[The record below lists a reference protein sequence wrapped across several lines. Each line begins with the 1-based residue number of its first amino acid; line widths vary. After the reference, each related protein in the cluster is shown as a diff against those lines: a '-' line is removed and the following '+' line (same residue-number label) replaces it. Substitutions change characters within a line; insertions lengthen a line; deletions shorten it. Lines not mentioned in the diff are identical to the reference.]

1 MTNYES
7 TYPDPRAGSRTAR
20 PRRPPA
26 WRPLG
31 KQATATHPKSRQAGA
46 AAGSGRKHPKTH
58 CFCYA
63 TEEAEE
69 QGGTGLA
76 SFMWPRRESCSRS
89 GRGTDCRPALAL
101 GTVDS
106 GNNNNNNNSNNS
118 NNNNNNNND
127 DDDSNKK
134 STITAVEGE
143 GPCGGGETLHTTVVS
158 GNDEL
163 GGEAKSSPSI
173 MELFDTNDVVAAARE
188 QAAARD
194 SNKTATAAAAAA
206 AATDGAPEASPAAA
220 MARRHSLGQGRSKR
234 FPTDSLRPSSGVWD
248 HRNGLPAH
256 KKAASFSGGVPRAGR
271 ESGGSVGG
279 AERHGYLSFSEVQ
292 VDEED
297 DTDDRLGH
305 NSSSTASSSSS
316 NFGRE
321 MPHRRRK
328 KRERAWKLFL
338 AVMQEH
344 GLRVRKYHRH
354 GKGWAH
360 RIVKYDPNLPGLR
373 WKSSKWW
380 DSGGGQIPLRDVLD
394 VERRGKVV
402 WVKCLHLGTIGFEAS
417 LETDAVVFY
426 LAMDS
431 LLDTRCGV
439 SYDSSVGATGGHE
452 ASGPRLPGIPAA

>member
-1 MTNYES
+1 
-7 TYPDPRAGSRTAR
+7 
-20 PRRPPA
+20 
-26 WRPLG
+26 
-31 KQATATHPKSRQAGA
+31 
-46 AAGSGRKHPKTH
+46 
-58 CFCYA
+58 
-63 TEEAEE
+63 
-69 QGGTGLA
+69 
-76 SFMWPRRESCSRS
+76 MWPRRESSSRS
-89 GRGTDCRPALAL
+89 GRGTDFRPALAL
-101 GTVDS
+101 GTADS
-106 GNNNNNNNSNNS
+106 GS
-118 NNNNNNNND
+118 NNNNNR
-127 DDDSNKK
+127 SNKK
-134 STITAVEGE
+134 STITTVEGE

-194 SNKTATAAAAAA
+194 SNKTAAAAAAA
-206 AATDGAPEASPAAA
+206 AAAADGAAEASPAAA
-220 MARRHSLGQGRSKR
+220 MARRHSLGRGRSKR
-234 FPTDSLRPSSGVWD
+234 YSTDSLRPSSGAWD
-248 HRNGLPAH
+248 HRNGFHAH
-256 KKAASFSGGVPRAGR
+256 KKAASFSGGIPRTGR
-271 ESGGSVGG
+271 GSGGSVGG

-297 DTDDRLGH
+297 DTDDCLGH

-316 NFGRE
+316 SKFGRE

-360 RIVKYDPNLPGLR
+360 RIVKYDPTLPGLR
-373 WKSSKWW
+373 WKSNKWW

-439 SYDSSVGATGGHE
+439 SNNSSVGGTGGHG

>member
-1 MTNYES
+1 
-7 TYPDPRAGSRTAR
+7 
-20 PRRPPA
+20 
-26 WRPLG
+26 LL
-31 KQATATHPKSRQAGA
+31 PK
-46 AAGSGRKHPKTH
+46 KITV
-58 CFCYA
+58 F
-63 TEEAEE
+63 
-69 QGGTGLA
+69 
-76 SFMWPRRESCSRS
+76 RS
-89 GRGTDCRPALAL
+89 ARGTDFRPALAL
-101 GTVDS
+101 GTADS
-106 GNNNNNNNSNNS
+106 GNNNNNNNNNNS
-118 NNNNNNNND
+118 SINNN
-127 DDDSNKK
+127 K
-134 STITAVEGE
+134 STIKAVEGE

-194 SNKTATAAAAAA
+194 SNKTATAAA
-206 AATDGAPEASPAAA
+206 DVAPEASPAAA
-220 MARRHSLGQGRSKR
+220 MARRDSLGRGRSKR
-234 FPTDSLRPSSGVWD
+234 FSTDSLRPSSGAWD
-248 HRNGLPAH
+248 RRNGLPAH
-256 KKAASFSGGVPRAGR
+256 RKTASFTGGVPRAGR
-271 ESGGSVGG
+271 GSGGSVGG

-297 DTDDRLGH
+297 DTDDYLGH

-316 NFGRE
+316 KFGRE

-360 RIVKYDPNLPGLR
+360 RIVKYDPTLPGLR

-380 DSGGGQIPLRDVLD
+380 DSGGGQVRCLAINPV
-394 VERRGKVV
+394 
-402 WVKCLHLGTIGFEAS
+402 CLHLGTIGFEAS

-439 SYDSSVGATGGHE
+439 SHDSSVGGTGSHE

>member
-1 MTNYES
+1 
-7 TYPDPRAGSRTAR
+7 
-20 PRRPPA
+20 
-26 WRPLG
+26 
-31 KQATATHPKSRQAGA
+31 
-46 AAGSGRKHPKTH
+46 
-58 CFCYA
+58 
-63 TEEAEE
+63 
-69 QGGTGLA
+69 
-76 SFMWPRRESCSRS
+76 MWPRRESSSRS
-89 GRGTDCRPALAL
+89 GRGTDFRPALAL
-101 GTVDS
+101 GTADS
-106 GNNNNNNNSNNS
+106 GNNNNNSS
-118 NNNNNNNND
+118 
-127 DDDSNKK
+127 SNKK
-134 STITAVEGE
+134 SNITAVEGE

-194 SNKTATAAAAAA
+194 SNRTATAAA
-206 AATDGAPEASPAAA
+206 DGAPEASPAAA
-220 MARRHSLGQGRSKR
+220 MARRDSLGRGRSKR
-234 FPTDSLRPSSGVWD
+234 FSTDSLRPSSGAWD
-248 HRNGLPAH
+248 RRNGLPAH
-256 KKAASFSGGVPRAGR
+256 KKAASFTGGVPRAGR
-271 ESGGSVGG
+271 GSGGSVGG

-297 DTDDRLGH
+297 DTDDCLGH

-316 NFGRE
+316 KFGRE
-321 MPHRRRK
+321 MPHGRRK
-328 KRERAWKLFL
+328 KRERAWKLFV

-360 RIVKYDPNLPGLR
+360 RIVKYDPTLPGLR

-439 SYDSSVGATGGHE
+439 SHDSSVGGTGGHE

>member
-1 MTNYES
+1 
-7 TYPDPRAGSRTAR
+7 
-20 PRRPPA
+20 
-26 WRPLG
+26 
-31 KQATATHPKSRQAGA
+31 
-46 AAGSGRKHPKTH
+46 
-58 CFCYA
+58 
-63 TEEAEE
+63 
-69 QGGTGLA
+69 
-76 SFMWPRRESCSRS
+76 MWPRRERTSSS
-89 GRGTDCRPALAL
+89 GRGTDFRPALAP
-101 GTVDS
+101 GTADS
-106 GNNNNNNNSNNS
+106 GSNNNNNNNNNNSNS
-118 NNNNNNNND
+118 
-127 DDDSNKK
+127 K
-134 STITAVEGE
+134 STVPAVEGE

-188 QAAARD
+188 QAAARN
-194 SNKTATAAAAAA
+194 SNKTAAAAAA
-206 AATDGAPEASPAAA
+206 ATATAAATPADGAAEASPA
-220 MARRHSLGQGRSKR
+220 ARRHSLGRGRSKR
-234 FPTDSLRPSSGVWD
+234 FSTETLRPSSGAWS

-256 KKAASFSGGVPRAGR
+256 RKAASFSGGLPRAGR
-271 ESGGSVGG
+271 GSGGSVGG

-297 DTDDRLGH
+297 DGDDCVGH
-305 NSSSTASSSSS
+305 NSSSTASSTSSK
-316 NFGRE
+316 FGRE

-328 KRERAWKLFL
+328 KRARAWKLFL

-360 RIVKYDPNLPGLR
+360 RIVKYDPTLPGLR

-402 WVKCLHLGTIGFEAS
+402 WIKCLHLGTIGFEAS

-439 SYDSSVGATGGHE
+439 SNDSSVGGTGGHE
-452 ASGPRLPGIPAA
+452 ASGLRLSGIPAA